1 VATGPARG
9 GGQKPLGETLARR
22 GWGVCGRGD
31 VSLTLYRRC
40 SFLLGWAGGP
50 TGAGRYGAVAKP
62 SLGRRSVWVV
72 GGARA
77 VSHWRAQ
84 ADRREARRDMR
95 SVRRCMAVERERVVG
110 GGVGEWGDLLQRLL
124 PRGQLGAPKADH
136 VTTKA
141 RKKERQTIHKF
152 KLANV
157 YMNTIHHSS
166 AGRAFGC

>member
-1 VATGPARG
+1 
-9 GGQKPLGETLARR
+9 
-22 GWGVCGRGD
+22 
-31 VSLTLYRRC
+31 
-40 SFLLGWAGGP
+40 
-50 TGAGRYGAVAKP
+50 
-62 SLGRRSVWVV
+62 
-72 GGARA
+72 
-77 VSHWRAQ
+77 
-84 ADRREARRDMR
+84 
-95 SVRRCMAVERERVVG
+95 MAVERERVVG

-141 RKKERQTIHKF
+141 RKKERRTIHNF